1 MTTKFHN
8 NYFRTVK
15 ASTLTTIYNR
25 SLGEAFIEIKGNHQ
39 AGIIEDVYTQCASK
53 GKGTI
58 ISIAVKLHNG
68 EMIYTKLK
76 DDKMITIA
84 WSL

>member
-15 ASTLTTIYNR
+15 ASTLTKIYNQ

-39 AGIIEDVYTQCASK
+39 AGIIEDVYTRTI
-53 GKGTI
+53 GKAI
-58 ISIAVKLHNG
+58 EISITVKLHNG
-68 EMIYTKLK
+68 ETIYTKLK
-76 DDKMITIA
+76 GDKMISIA